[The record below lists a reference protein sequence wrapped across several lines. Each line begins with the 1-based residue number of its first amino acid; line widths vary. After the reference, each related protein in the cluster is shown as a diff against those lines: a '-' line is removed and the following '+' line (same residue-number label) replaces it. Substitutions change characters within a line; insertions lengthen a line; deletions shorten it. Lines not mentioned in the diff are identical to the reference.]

1 MLHLSQRPLTA
12 SNADGRLFVGREAE
26 LRRLERAARLDF
38 NVLALGERGI
48 GVTSLMSQYQRRL
61 EEAGRPCFYL
71 SGAKIKDS
79 AQVYDAIVTWGMGR
93 RQILSD
99 VHREVMGLPAPATGS
114 RFHDLVRRI
123 RRVEEEVLPVVFLD
137 DMHAPQL
144 THQMFGRYRDEI
156 WRLPCRWVVCGLSR
170 YRSEYLTP
178 PADAFF
184 EAEIAIGLM
193 DDPVARDLLEARLAI
208 AGSEDVREVDIIRS
222 EYEEIIKGGSG
233 NPRRIL
239 ALVRE
244 SLLSDA
250 GENASRERFR
260 QEAARLGGTEAR
272 FWQHI
277 LVFGPV
283 SASDE
288 ELQEH
293 FGVTR
298 ARAAQV
304 LGRLEE
310 AGLVIA
316 HHEKQGV
323 GRPRKVFRVGSP
335 RSQAAPLV
343 KKEARA

>member
-12 SNADGRLFVGREAE
+12 SDADGRLFVGREAE

-38 NVLALGERGI
+38 NVLALGERGSGI
-48 GVTSLMSQYQRRL
+48 TSLMARHQRRL

-79 AQVYDAIVTWGMGR
+79 TQVYDAIRTGGMGSS
-93 RQILSD
+93 QISEI
-99 VHREVMGLPAPATGS
+99 HREAMGFLTTRS
-114 RFHDLVRRI
+114 RFHDLVWKI
-123 RRVEEEVLPVVFLD
+123 THVEGDILPVVFLD

-144 THQMFGRYRDEI
+144 THRMFGRYRDEM
-156 WRLPCRWVVCGLSR
+156 WELPCRWVVCGLAR
-170 YRSEYLTP
+170 HRSEYLTP

-184 EAEIAIGLM
+184 ETEITVGPL
-193 DDPVARDLLEARLAI
+193 DDLVARDLLEARLAI
-208 AGSEDVREVDIIRS
+208 ADSEDAREVDIIRS
-222 EYEEIIKGGSG
+222 EYEEIIKGGGG

-239 ALVRE
+239 ALARE
-244 SLLSDA
+244 SLLRDA

-277 LVFGPV
+277 LAFGPV

-288 ELQEH
+288 ELQER

-310 AGLVIA
+310 AGLVVA

-323 GRPRKVFRVGSP
+323 GRPRKSYRAVSHR
-335 RSQAAPLV
+335 
-343 KKEARA
+343 EAV

>member
-1 MLHLSQRPLTA
+1 MLYLSQRPLTA

-48 GVTSLMSQYQRRL
+48 GVTSLMARHRRRL
-61 EEAGRPCFYL
+61 EEAGRPCFYI
-71 SGAKIKDS
+71 SGSKIKDS

-93 RQILSD
+93 SEISEIG
-99 VHREVMGLPAPATGS
+99 REMLGLPATGS
-114 RFHDLVRRI
+114 QFHDLVWKI
-123 RRVEEEVLPVVFLD
+123 TRVEGDVLPVVFLD

-144 THQMFGRYRDEI
+144 AHRMFGRYRDEM
-156 WRLPCRWVVCGLSR
+156 WELPCRWVVCGLAR
-170 YRSEYLTP
+170 HRSEYLTP

-184 EAEIAIGLM
+184 ETELATGPL
-193 DDPVARDLLEARLAI
+193 DDSVARDLLEARLAA
-208 AGSEDVREVDIIRS
+208 AGAQDAREVDIIRS
-222 EYEEIIKGGSG
+222 EYEEIIKGGGG

-239 ALVRE
+239 ALARE
-244 SLLSDA
+244 SLLRDA

-260 QEAARLGGTEAR
+260 QEATRLGGTEGR

-277 LVFGPV
+277 LAFGPV

-323 GRPRKVFRVGSP
+323 GRPRKSYRAVGS
-335 RSQAAPLV
+335 R
-343 KKEARA
+343 KEAV

>member
-48 GVTSLMSQYQRRL
+48 GVTSLMAQHRRRL

-71 SGAKIKDS
+71 SGSKIKDS
-79 AQVYDAIVTWGMGR
+79 GQVFDAITTGGLGR

-99 VHREVMGLPAPATGS
+99 VQREVMGLPAPATGS
-114 RFHDLVRRI
+114 QFHDLVRRI
-123 RRVEEEVLPVVFLD
+123 RRVEGGVLPVVFLD

-144 THQMFGRYRDEI
+144 THRMFGRYRDEM
-156 WRLPCRWVVCGLSR
+156 WELPCRWVVCGLAR

-184 EAEIAIGLM
+184 EAEVTTGPL
-193 DDPVARDLLEARLAI
+193 DNSVARDLLEARLAI
-208 AGSEDVREVDIIRS
+208 AGAQDAREVDIIRS
-222 EYEEIIKGGSG
+222 EYEEIIKGGGG

-239 ALVRE
+239 ALARE
-244 SLLSDA
+244 SLLRDA

-260 QEAARLGGTEAR
+260 QEATRLGGTEGR

-277 LVFGPV
+277 LAFGPV

-323 GRPRKVFRVGSP
+323 GRPRKSYRAVSHR
-335 RSQAAPLV
+335 
-343 KKEARA
+343 EAV

>member
-1 MLHLSQRPLTA
+1 MLYLSQRPLTA

-38 NVLALGERGI
+38 NVLALGERGVGI
-48 GVTSLMSQYQRRL
+48 TSLMAQHQRRL
-61 EEAGRPCFYL
+61 EEAGRPCFYI
-71 SGAKIKDS
+71 SGSKIKDS
-79 AQVYDAIVTWGMGR
+79 AQVFDAITTGGLGR

-99 VHREVMGLPAPATGS
+99 VHREVMGLPATGS
-114 RFHDLVRRI
+114 RFHDLVWKI
-123 RRVEEEVLPVVFLD
+123 TRVEGDVFPVVFLD

-144 THQMFGRYRDEI
+144 THRMFGRYRDEM
-156 WRLPCRWVVCGLSR
+156 WELPCRWVVCGLAR

-184 EAEIAIGLM
+184 EAEVTTGPL
-193 DDPVARDLLEARLAI
+193 DDFVARDLLEARLAI
-208 AGSEDVREVDIIRS
+208 AGAQDAREVDIIRS
-222 EYEEIIKGGSG
+222 EYEEIIKGGGG

-239 ALVRE
+239 ALARE
-244 SLLSDA
+244 SILRDA

-260 QEAARLGGTEAR
+260 QEATRLGGTEGR

-277 LVFGPV
+277 LAFGPV

-310 AGLVIA
+310 AGLVKA

-335 RSQAAPLV
+335 RSQSAPLV

>member
-12 SNADGRLFVGREAE
+12 SDADGRLFVGREAE

-38 NVLALGERGI
+38 NVLALGERGSGI
-48 GVTSLMSQYQRRL
+48 TSLMARHQRRL

-79 AQVYDAIVTWGMGR
+79 EQVYDAITTRGMGR

-99 VHREVMGLPAPATGS
+99 VHREVMGLPATGS
-114 RFHDLVRRI
+114 LFHDLVWKI
-123 RRVEEEVLPVVFLD
+123 THVEGDILPVVFLD

-144 THQMFGRYRDEI
+144 THRMFGRYRDEM

-170 YRSEYLTP
+170 HRSEYLTP

-184 EAEIAIGLM
+184 EAEITIGPL
-193 DDPVARDLLEARLAI
+193 DDPVARELLEARLAV
-208 AGSEDVREVDIIRS
+208 ASSEDAREVDIIRS
-222 EYEEIIKGGSG
+222 EYEEIIKGGGG
-233 NPRRIL
+233 NPQRIL
-239 ALVRE
+239 ALARE
-244 SLLSDA
+244 SLLQDA
-250 GENASRERFR
+250 GENANRERFR
-260 QEAARLGGTEAR
+260 QEAALLGDTEAR

-277 LVFGPV
+277 LAFGPV

-310 AGLVIA
+310 AGLVVA
-316 HHEKQGV
+316 RHEKQGV
-323 GRPRKVFRVGSP
+323 GRPRKSYRAVSHR
-335 RSQAAPLV
+335 
-343 KKEARA
+343 EAV

>member
-12 SNADGRLFVGREAE
+12 SDADGGLFVGREAE

-48 GVTSLMSQYQRRL
+48 GVTSLIARHLRRL

-71 SGAKIKDS
+71 SGSKIKDS
-79 AQVYDAIVTWGMGR
+79 GQVYEAITTGGWGR

-99 VHREVMGLPAPATGS
+99 VHREVMGLPAPGS
-114 RFHDLVRRI
+114 HFHKLVRRI
-123 RRVEEEVLPVVFLD
+123 TQVEGDVLPVVFLD
-137 DMHAPQL
+137 DMHAPKL
-144 THQMFGRYRDEI
+144 AHRMFGRYRDEM

-170 YRSEYLTP
+170 HRSEYLTP

-184 EAEIAIGLM
+184 ETELTIGPL
-193 DDPVARDLLEARLAI
+193 DDPGARDLLEARLAA
-208 AGSEDVREVDIIRS
+208 AGDEDAREMSLIRS
-222 EYEEIIKGGSG
+222 EYEEIIKGGGG

-239 ALVRE
+239 ALARE
-244 SLLSDA
+244 SLLRDA
-250 GENASRERFR
+250 GENASRESLR
-260 QEAARLGGTEAR
+260 QQAARLGGTEVL

-277 LVFGPV
+277 LAFGPV

-288 ELQEH
+288 ELLEH

-298 ARAAQV
+298 ARASQV
-304 LGRLEE
+304 LSRLEE
-310 AGLVIA
+310 AGLAIA

-323 GRPRKVFRVGSP
+323 GRPRKVFR
-335 RSQAAPLV
+335 LV
-343 KKEARA
+343 TQDL

>member
-12 SNADGRLFVGREAE
+12 SEADGRLFVGREAE
-26 LRRLERAARLDF
+26 LRRLERAAQLDF
-38 NVLALGERGI
+38 NVLALGERGSGI
-48 GVTSLMSQYQRRL
+48 TSLMAQHRKRL

-79 AQVYDAIVTWGMGR
+79 EQVYDAITTRGMGR

-99 VHREVMGLPAPATGS
+99 VHREVMGLPATGS
-114 RFHDLVRRI
+114 LFHDLVWKI
-123 RRVEEEVLPVVFLD
+123 THVEGDILPVVFLD

-144 THQMFGRYRDEI
+144 THRMFGRYRDEM
-156 WRLPCRWVVCGLSR
+156 WKLPCRWVVCGLVR
-170 YRSEYLTP
+170 HRSEYLTP

-184 EAEIAIGLM
+184 ETEITVGPL
-193 DDPVARDLLEARLAI
+193 DDLVARDLLEARLAA
-208 AGSEDVREVDIIRS
+208 AGSEDALDVDIIRS
-222 EYEEIIKGGSG
+222 EYEEIIKEGEG
-233 NPRRIL
+233 NPRLIL
-239 ALVRE
+239 ALARE
-244 SLLSDA
+244 SLLRDA

-260 QEAARLGGTEAR
+260 REAARLGGTEAR

-277 LVFGPV
+277 LTFGPV

-288 ELQEH
+288 ELQER

-310 AGLVIA
+310 AGLVKA

-323 GRPRKVFRVGSP
+323 GRPRKVFQV
-335 RSQAAPLV
+335 
-343 KKEARA
+343 ARR